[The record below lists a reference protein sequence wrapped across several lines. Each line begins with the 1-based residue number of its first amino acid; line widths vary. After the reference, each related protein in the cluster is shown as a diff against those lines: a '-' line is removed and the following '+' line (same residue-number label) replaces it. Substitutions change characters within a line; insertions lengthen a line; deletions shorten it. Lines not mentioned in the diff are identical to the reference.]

1 MTLKN
6 KNEKNSLFK
15 KEGFYVYE
23 NAISEDTV
31 NLLKTQFEMMMNVSA
46 HRDGIKE
53 LDYKNITKYS
63 DKQVPHSYPQ
73 YAHHA
78 FESLMLVIQPKV
90 EEVTGL
96 TLYPCYTYARAMYEG
111 AIMLKHKDRPSCQY
125 SVTMCIDEDKDC
137 EYPIYMENY
146 AGEVSEVYLAPG
158 DMIVYNGTELNHWRE
173 RYIGKR
179 QIQAFLHYVDAN
191 GQYADYKF
199 DKRPILGI
207 QKETS

>member
-1 MTLKN
+1 MTLKIN
-6 KNEKNSLFK
+6 NTKNSLFK
-15 KEGFYVYE
+15 KSGFYVYE

-31 NLLKTQFEMMMNVSA
+31 NLLKTQFEMMMSVSA
-46 HRDGIKE
+46 YQDGIKE
-53 LDYKNITKYS
+53 LNYKNVTKYS

-73 YAHHA
+73 YSHHA

-146 AGEVSEVYLAPG
+146 AGEVNEVYLAPG

-173 RYIGKR
+173 RYTGKR

-207 QKETS
+207 PK

>member
-1 MTLKN
+1 MKLKIN
-6 KNEKNSLFK
+6 NTKNSLFK
-15 KEGFYVYE
+15 QTGFYVYE

-31 NLLKTQFEMMMNVSA
+31 KLLKTQFEMLMNVSA
-46 HRDGIKE
+46 FKDGVKE
-53 LDYKNITKYS
+53 LNYKTITKYS
-63 DKQVPHSYPQ
+63 DKQVPHSFPQ
-73 YAHHA
+73 YGHHA

-146 AGEVSEVYLAPG
+146 AGEVNEVYLAPG

-173 RYIGKR
+173 RYTGKR

-207 QKETS
+207 QK

>member
-1 MTLKN
+1 MKLKIN
-6 KNEKNSLFK
+6 NTKNSLFK
-15 KEGFYVYE
+15 QTGFYVYE

-31 NLLKTQFEMMMNVSA
+31 KLLKTQFEMLMNVSA
-46 HRDGIKE
+46 FKDGVKE
-53 LDYKNITKYS
+53 LNYKTITKYS
-63 DKQVPHSYPQ
+63 DKQVPHSFPQ
-73 YAHHA
+73 YGHHA

-111 AIMLKHKDRPSCQY
+111 AIMLKHKDRPSCEY

-146 AGEVSEVYLAPG
+146 AGEVNEVYLAPG

-173 RYIGKR
+173 RYTGKR

-207 QKETS
+207 QK

>member
-1 MTLKN
+1 MKLKIN
-6 KNEKNSLFK
+6 NTKNSLFK
-15 KEGFYVYE
+15 KTGFYVYE
-23 NAISEDTV
+23 NAISEDTLK
-31 NLLKTQFEMMMNVSA
+31 LLKTQFEMLMNVSA
-46 HRDGIKE
+46 YKDGIKE
-53 LDYKNITKYS
+53 LNYKTITKYS
-63 DKQVPHSYPQ
+63 DKQVPHSFPQ
-73 YAHHA
+73 YGHHA

-146 AGEVSEVYLAPG
+146 AGEVNEVYLAPG

-173 RYIGKR
+173 RYTGKR

-191 GQYADYKF
+191 GQYAEYKF
-199 DKRPILGI
+199 DKRPMLGI
-207 QKETS
+207 LK

>member
-1 MTLKN
+1 MTLKIN
-6 KNEKNSLFK
+6 NTKNSLFK
-15 KEGFYVYE
+15 KSGFYVYE
-23 NAISEDTV
+23 NAISGDTV

-46 HRDGIKE
+46 HQDGIKE
-53 LDYKNITKYS
+53 LNYKTITKYA

-146 AGEVSEVYLAPG
+146 AGEVNEVYLAPG

-173 RYIGKR
+173 RYTGKR

-207 QKETS
+207 TK

>member
-1 MTLKN
+1 MKLKIN
-6 KNEKNSLFK
+6 NTKNSLFK
-15 KEGFYVYE
+15 KTGFYVYE
-23 NAISEDTV
+23 NAISEDTLK
-31 NLLKTQFEMMMNVSA
+31 LLKTQFEMLMNVSA
-46 HRDGIKE
+46 YKDGIKE
-53 LDYKNITKYS
+53 LNYKTITKYS
-63 DKQVPHSYPQ
+63 DKQVPHSFPQ
-73 YAHHA
+73 YGHHA

-146 AGEVSEVYLAPG
+146 AGEVNEVYLAPG

-173 RYIGKR
+173 RYTGKR

-207 QKETS
+207 QK

>member
-1 MTLKN
+1 MTLKIKIT
-6 KNEKNSLFK
+6 KNLVFK

-31 NLLKTQFEMMMNVSA
+31 NLLRTQFEMLMNTTA
-46 HRDGIKE
+46 HKDGIDVIDNK
-53 LDYKNITKYS
+53 TVRKYA
-63 DKQVPHSYPQ
+63 DKQVPHSFPTYGN
-73 YAHHA
+73 HA
-78 FESLMLVIQPKV
+78 FDSLMLVLQPKV

-96 TLYPCYTYARAMYEG
+96 TLLPCYTYARAMYEG

-146 AGEVSEVYLAPG
+146 AGEVNEVYLAPG

-173 RYIGKR
+173 RYTGKR

-191 GQYADYKF
+191 GPYTDCKF
-199 DKRPILGI
+199 DKRPMLGLT
-207 QKETS
+207 K